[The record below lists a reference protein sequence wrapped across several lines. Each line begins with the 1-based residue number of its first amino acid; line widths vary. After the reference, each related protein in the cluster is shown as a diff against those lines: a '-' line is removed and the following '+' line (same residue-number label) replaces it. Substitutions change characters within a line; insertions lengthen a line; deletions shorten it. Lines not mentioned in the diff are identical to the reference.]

1 MRSCMRIT
9 RCNGEHLIA
18 LTASEASRLVDACAL
33 LVLASE
39 AAPQA
44 AMPPDMA
51 TLLGQLFDG
60 LKSAA
65 ETQKPAQKHPS
76 TPPC

>member
-1 MRSCMRIT
+1 MRIT

-44 AMPPDMA
+44 ALPPDMA

-65 ETQKPAQKHPS
+65 ETPKSAPKHPS

>member
-1 MRSCMRIT
+1 MRIT
-9 RCNGEHLIA
+9 RCNDEHLIA

-33 LVLASE
+33 LALASE

-44 AMPPDMA
+44 ALPPEMA

-65 ETQKPAQKHPS
+65 ETPKPVQKQP
-76 TPPC
+76 

>member
-1 MRSCMRIT
+1 MRIT
-9 RCNGEHLIA
+9 RCNDEHLIA

-33 LVLASE
+33 LALAFE

-44 AMPPDMA
+44 ALPPEMA

-60 LKSAA
+60 LKSAT
-65 ETQKPAQKHPS
+65 ETPKPAPKHLS
-76 TPPC
+76 TPPS

>member
-1 MRSCMRIT
+1 MKVSRL
-9 RCNGEHLIA
+9 GDQHLIA

-44 AMPPDMA
+44 ALPPDMA

-60 LKSAA
+60 LKSATESA
-65 ETQKPAQKHPS
+65 KPAPKHSS

>member
-1 MRSCMRIT
+1 MRIT
-9 RCNGEHLIA
+9 RCNDEHLIA

-33 LVLASE
+33 LALASE

-44 AMPPDMA
+44 ALPPEMA

-60 LKSAA
+60 LKSAT
-65 ETQKPAQKHPS
+65 ETPKPAQKHPS
-76 TPPC
+76 TPPS

>member
-1 MRSCMRIT
+1 MRIT
-9 RCNGEHLIA
+9 RCNDEHLIA

-33 LVLASE
+33 LALASE

-44 AMPPDMA
+44 VLPPEMA

-60 LKSAA
+60 LKSAT
-65 ETQKPAQKHPS
+65 ETPKPAQKHPS
-76 TPPC
+76 TPPS

>member
-1 MRSCMRIT
+1 MRIT
-9 RCNGEHLIA
+9 RCNDEHLIA

-33 LVLASE
+33 LALASE

-44 AMPPDMA
+44 ALPPEMA

-60 LKSAA
+60 LKSAT
-65 ETQKPAQKHPS
+65 ETPKPAQKNPS
-76 TPPC
+76 TPPS

>member
-1 MRSCMRIT
+1 MRIT
-9 RCNGEHLIA
+9 RCNSEHLIA

-44 AMPPDMA
+44 ALPPDMA
-51 TLLGQLFDG
+51 SLLGQLFDG
-60 LKSAA
+60 LKSATESA
-65 ETQKPAQKHPS
+65 KSAPKHPS

>member
-1 MRSCMRIT
+1 MRIT
-9 RCNGEHLIA
+9 QCQGEYLIA

-39 AAPQA
+39 TAPQS
-44 AMPPDMA
+44 AMPPEMA
-51 TLLGQLFDG
+51 PLLGQLFDG

-65 ETQKPAQKHPS
+65 EIPMPVQKQP
-76 TPPC
+76 

>member
-1 MRSCMRIT
+1 MRIT
-9 RCNGEHLIA
+9 RCNDEHLIA

-44 AMPPDMA
+44 ALPPDMA

-65 ETQKPAQKHPS
+65 ETPKPAQKHPS

>member
-1 MRSCMRIT
+1 MRIT

-39 AAPQA
+39 DAPQA
-44 AMPPDMA
+44 ALPPDMA
-51 TLLGQLFDG
+51 TLLGKLFDG
-60 LKSAA
+60 LKSATESA
-65 ETQKPAQKHPS
+65 KPAPKHPS
-76 TPPC
+76 TPTC

>member
-1 MRSCMRIT
+1 MRIT
-9 RCNGEHLIA
+9 QCNGEHLVA
-18 LTASEASRLVDACAL
+18 LTAPEASSLVDACAL

-39 AAPQA
+39 AAPPEA
-44 AMPPDMA
+44 LPPDMA

-65 ETQKPAQKHPS
+65 DTAKPAQKHTS

>member
-1 MRSCMRIT
+1 MRIT

-39 AAPQA
+39 ASPQA
-44 AMPPDMA
+44 ALPPDMA

-60 LKSAA
+60 LKSA
-65 ETQKPAQKHPS
+65 TQSAKPAPK
-76 TPPC
+76 PPC

>member
-1 MRSCMRIT
+1 MRIT
-9 RCNGEHLIA
+9 RCNDEHLIA

-33 LVLASE
+33 LAMASE

-44 AMPPDMA
+44 ALPPEMA

-65 ETQKPAQKHPS
+65 ETPKPVKKHS
-76 TPPC
+76 